1 MTKKIYSN
9 KFYIITGSL
18 MVVLLVALDQFV
30 KYLAITKLK
39 DKDSYVLIPGVF
51 QLTYSENR
59 GAAFGILQ
67 GQRPFFIISTIL
79 IVALMVYI
87 YIKMPKTKKY
97 SYMRI
102 IMIMITAGALG
113 NFIDRFRLHYVVD
126 LFYFVLIDFAIFN
139 VADSYI
145 VVSCIALMILYIFY
159 YKEEDFD
166 FLTKK
171 GGTKDE

>member
-1 MTKKIYSN
+1 MTKKIRST
-9 KFYIITGSL
+9 KFYLMIGSL
-18 MVVLLVALDQFV
+18 WVMLLLAIDQLV
-30 KYLAITKLK
+30 KYLAIVKLK
-39 DKDSYVLIPGVF
+39 GNPSYVLIPGVF

-67 GQRPFFIISTIL
+67 DQRYFFIISTVL
-79 IVALMVYI
+79 ILMVMIYL
-87 YIKMPKTKKY
+87 YIKMPKTRRY
-97 SYMRI
+97 FYMRVI
-102 IMIMITAGALG
+102 IMMIIAGALG

-126 LFYFVLIDFAIFN
+126 LFDFVLINFAIFN

-145 VVSCIALMILYIFY
+145 VVACIALIILYTFY